1 MRKVISKISK
11 ILATF
16 VFASMFIFADVNVVE
31 AAPSSIKLGSATHLP
46 GYIAGVKYNI
56 KTVLFVKKFTMKKQK
71 PVIWQF

>member
-56 KTVLFVKKFTMKKQK
+56 KTV
-71 PVIWQF
+71 